1 MAEENRLELQIITP
15 DRVFYE
21 DKVDMVEYNTV
32 EGEVGIYKGHI
43 PMSMV
48 VAPGILTITKDDES
62 INAALH
68 AGFVEVLPD
77 KVTILAE
84 IVEWPN
90 EVDLGRAEAAKKRAE
105 DRIHQDEPGTD
116 LVRAELALRRA
127 VARINVVKGL

>member
-1 MAEENRLELQIITP
+1 MAEGNKFDLSIITP
-15 DRVFYE
+15 ERVFYN
-21 DKVDMVEYNTV
+21 DQVDMVEYNTV

-48 VAPGILTITKDDES
+48 VAPGILTITKDGES
-62 INAALH
+62 TNAALH

-90 EVDLGRAEAAKKRAE
+90 EIDVDRAEAAKERAE
-105 DRIHQDEPGTD
+105 SRLSEAAPGTD
-116 LVRAELALRRA
+116 MARADLALRRA
-127 VARINVVKGL
+127 VARINVIKA